1 MARILVVDDDTMVRV
16 TIRASLL
23 RAGHEVL
30 EAGDGH
36 EAIGVLEKAE
46 VDLVVSD
53 IIMPEVDGIGLLLKL
68 RKQFPL
74 LRVTVISGG
83 GRAQNVD
90 FLRMAQTLGADQVLA
105 KPFTPEQLQKAVQ
118 ATLDA
123 PRADAGGASPGAS

>member
-36 EAIGVLEKAE
+36 EAMGVLEKSE

-68 RKQFPL
+68 RKQYPGL
-74 LRVTVISGG
+74 PVMVISGG

-90 FLRMAQTLGADQVLA
+90 FLRMAQTLGATQVLA
-105 KPFTPEQLQKAVQ
+105 KPFSPDQLQKAVQ
-118 ATLDA
+118 AILDT
-123 PRADAGGASPGAS
+123 PRADADSTAPGAS

>member
-1 MARILVVDDDTMVRV
+1 MAKILVVDDDTMVRM
-16 TIRASLL
+16 TIRACLL

-30 EAGDGH
+30 EAGDGY
-36 EAIGVLEKAE
+36 EAIGVLEKVE
-46 VDLVVSD
+46 IELVVSD

-74 LRVTVISGG
+74 LRVIVISGG

-105 KPFTPEQLQKAVQ
+105 KPFTPEQLLTAVQ
-118 ATLDA
+118 AVLDA
-123 PRADAGGASPGAS
+123 PRTEADRTAPGAP